1 VLLVALALGLLV
13 AVAVV
18 TLSSLVTH
26 SRPSAISGLP
36 TASHQT
42 RVLFRDGFS
51 GPDGVITNHY
61 AAFSRDPAALRS
73 PDWEVESGSLLRRH
87 GAAWTGIPNGVVPN
101 LDSSNGSG
109 SDIFRLWTTRSDFRD
124 VRVDMRLRT
133 VRFTNGTARWPKKSW
148 DGVKI
153 WLRRQGASGAT
164 VGLYTAE
171 VNRRQ
176 GNIIIQK
183 KCPGSRHYRLL
194 AQSPAN
200 HRAELGR
207 WEHVGGSVRN
217 QPDGS
222 VVLAVIR
229 DGAVALGVKDTGA
242 GCRPITAPGKV
253 GVRGDNTDF
262 LFDDFTVTRV
272 GGS

>member
-1 VLLVALALGLLV
+1 MLLVALALGLLV

-18 TLSSLVTH
+18 TLTSLATR
-26 SRPSAISGLP
+26 SPPSAISGLP
-36 TASHQT
+36 TATHQT
-42 RVLFRDGFS
+42 RVLFRDSFN

-87 GAAWTGIPNGVVPN
+87 DAAWTGVPNGVVPN

-109 SDIFRLWTTRSDFRD
+109 SDIFRMWTTRSNFRN
-124 VRVDMRLRT
+124 VRVDMQLRT
-133 VRFTNGTARWPKKSW
+133 VRFTKGTARWPRKSW

-183 KCPGSRHYRLL
+183 KCVGSRHYRLL
-194 AQSPAN
+194 AQSPAD
-200 HRAELGR
+200 HPAELGR
-207 WEHVGGSVRN
+207 WEHVGGSVRTER
-217 QPDGS
+217 DGS
-222 VVLAVIR
+222 VTLAVIR
-229 DGAVALGVKDTGA
+229 DGAVALRAKDTGA

-253 GVRGDNTDF
+253 GVRGDNANF
-262 LFDDFTVTRV
+262 LFDDFTVTSL